1 VPDGDRRERGA
12 AGRLWS
18 LTKGRRGQTGL
29 AMGALVVLIG
39 KRRRSCL
46 PASRAR

>member
-1 VPDGDRRERGA
+1 MGLVMATATA
-12 AGRLWS
+12 AVAKETAVVALVA
-18 LTKGRRGQTGL
+18 L

>member
-1 VPDGDRRERGA
+1 MGLVMATATTAVAMETA
-12 AGRLWS
+12 TVVLVA
-18 LTKGRRGQTGL
+18 L